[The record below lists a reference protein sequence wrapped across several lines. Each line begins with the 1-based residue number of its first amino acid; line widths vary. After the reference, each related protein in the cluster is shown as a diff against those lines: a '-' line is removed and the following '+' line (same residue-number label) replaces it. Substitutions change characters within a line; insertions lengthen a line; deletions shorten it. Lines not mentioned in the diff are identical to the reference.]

1 MRQVD
6 PRKGRTMTDEYPKVI
21 VVEYLVYDAEMD
33 DLYALMQLAVVGAVC
48 AMAGVA
54 CATIAWGIGA

>member
-1 MRQVD
+1 
-6 PRKGRTMTDEYPKVI
+6 MTDESPNVI
-21 VVEYLVYDAEMD
+21 VIEYLVYDAESVARMD
-33 DLYALMQLAVVGAVC
+33 DLYALLQLAAVGAVC